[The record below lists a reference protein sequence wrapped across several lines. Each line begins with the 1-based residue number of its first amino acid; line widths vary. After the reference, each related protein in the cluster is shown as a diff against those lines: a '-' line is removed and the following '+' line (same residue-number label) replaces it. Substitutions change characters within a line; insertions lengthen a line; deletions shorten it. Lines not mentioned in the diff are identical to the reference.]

1 MPPERRTPT
10 VLHDIPEMFPRLTRL
25 RERLATDYLSPVLD
39 APCQAWYLQAVAL
52 SLLQHLLGMYRRRVL
67 TMVQEEGSQALPRAT
82 RNAVTVTT
90 TATGALSIELDIGTT
105 VEPVPT
111 ILTHTLTQRYQ
122 TFSWHLLAQR
132 LALDLTAI
140 TLETLQQT
148 MTVEALQAMSETVF
162 IDTVLAAVLQ
172 DTPTPF
178 PQRVQRRL
186 EVQAQHDALDMA
198 SVIEP
203 RGPSLVELEYL
214 IGLQQNPTRPARLLA
229 LLRQEHLT
237 VLSAAH
243 YHAIR
248 TALAHN
254 TFQAVEGNPWPTAP
268 LTTGPARGHAELRPL
283 IADATS
289 WLAPEIVE
297 AWAQRM
303 WQQRGELS
311 DLDADVLDA
320 LSALW
325 LRYARTP
332 DDDAVATVDDLLAMR
347 SLQPKQRGHGRRS
360 GYEPE
365 QRHAL
370 LRALTHLQNLWLH
383 MTELELYLPSTP
395 GSRRRRRTTEG
406 VQSRLFTITDLL
418 GHTRPDGWFEMEKF
432 IFRPG
437 KVFAHFLHGP
447 GRQTALLSACA
458 LSYDPYRQR
467 WEKRLLR
474 YLSWQWRTRA
484 RGGHYGQTY
493 RIETLFEAIG
503 EKINPRRIAW
513 QKDRLEKAFDTIQ
526 HDGGLASWQYH
537 ELHPEAWWLSTV
549 LLEPPEI
556 IRATYQR
563 LIAPDLPAPRA
574 LPAAPTLGERLQRRR
589 LALGLSQIQAAEQL
603 DISQAYLS
611 LIERGTKT
619 RLSQGLQRKIQ
630 TWLGEPPEN
639 VPQL

>member
-1 MPPERRTPT
+1 M
-10 VLHDIPEMFPRLTRL
+10 LQRLARL
-25 RERLATDYLSPVLD
+25 REGLATDSLAPLLD
-39 APCQAWYLQAVAL
+39 APCQAWYLHAVAL
-52 SLLQHLLGMYRRRVL
+52 SLVQQLRDMYRRRVL
-67 TMVQEEGSQALPRAT
+67 TMVQEQGSQALPRAT
-82 RNAVTVTT
+82 RQAVTVTT
-90 TATGALSIELDIGTT
+90 TATGALTIQIDFGTVT
-105 VEPVPT
+105 DPVPAP
-111 ILTHTLTQRYQ
+111 LAQALAQRYH
-122 TFSWHLLAQR
+122 TSSWHLLAQR
-132 LALDLTAI
+132 LALDLTAV
-140 TLETLQQT
+140 TLESLQQT
-148 MTVEALQAMSETVF
+148 LGADAVMAMSETVF
-162 IDTVLAAVLQ
+162 AETMLAAVLQ
-172 DTPTPF
+172 DTPSPF
-178 PQRVQRRL
+178 PNRVRHRL

-198 SVIEP
+198 GLIEP

-214 IGLQQNPTRPARLLA
+214 LGLQQNPARPARLLA
-229 LLRQEHLT
+229 FLRQEHLT

-243 YHAIR
+243 YHALR

-254 TFQAVEGNPWPTAP
+254 TFQEVEGIPWPTAP
-268 LTTGPARGHAELRPL
+268 LVTGPARGHAELRPL
-283 IADATS
+283 IADTTS

-325 LRYARTP
+325 LRHARTP
-332 DDDAVATVDDLLAMR
+332 DEDAVAAVDDLLAMR
-347 SLQPKQRGHGRRS
+347 GLQPKQRGHGRRS

-383 MTELELYLPSTP
+383 MTELELYLPSP
-395 GSRRRRRTTEG
+395 SGSRRRRRTTQG

-418 GHTRPDGWFEMEKF
+418 GHIRPDGWFEMEKF

-484 RGGHYGQTY
+484 HGGHYGQTY
-493 RIETLFEAIG
+493 RVDTLFEAIG
-503 EKINPRRIAW
+503 EAVDPRRIAW
-513 QKDRLEKAFDTIQ
+513 QKARLEKAFDTI
-526 HDGGLASWQYH
+526 HTDGGLAAWQYQDFN
-537 ELHPEAWWLSTV
+537 LDAWWLSTV
-549 LLEPPEI
+549 LFEPPEI
-556 IRATYQR
+556 IRTTYEH
-563 LIAPDLPAPRA
+563 LAPQDMRAPRA
-574 LPAAPTLGERLQRRR
+574 LPAGPTLGARLQRRR

-619 RLSQGLQRKIQ
+619 RLSVHLQRKIRA
-630 TWLGEPPEN
+630 WLGENTEDT
-639 VPQL
+639 PQ